1 MSLVANLLTANDAGF
16 DSTLGTWTAGANTSV
31 ARTTAH
37 FQGSPAS
44 MRMTSAAA
52 GALAAF
58 SGKYAVSPNTEYE
71 AYCVAGN
78 AVAASGRIV
87 SLKID
92 WYTSGDV
99 YISSSTTTTPET
111 LPNSTAFAGPI
122 VVVGTSPATAAKA
135 SLQVNVTAGIT
146 AGSQA
151 VDVDTFGFGL
161 PVQDSGNLL
170 PYNVAS
176 IEMDT
181 SGWTVSNGTL
191 ARSTTGPSEGI
202 YSLRATS
209 TASGDMTVTSAAR
222 IAVTAGTAYEMY
234 PWTLPPA
241 AGRSLILE
249 IRWYDAAVA
258 GTLLG
263 TSSRTATTVQTTIPE
278 RHTVLGT
285 APVGAT
291 HAEVRLR
298 PQTTGAGE
306 IWYFD
311 RIGLRVQP
319 KITGNLLSYSAQS
332 IEVGASDWTA
342 VTNCSIAQSA
352 PGNPAEAGAYSL
364 KVTVTA
370 NSQARIEA
378 AAVVPVTEG
387 TYYNAQTSFY
397 PVGASLAA
405 CWVDIDWY
413 DASMVYLGSAQPDQD
428 SDDDGDQWRF
438 DLIGRKAPPG
448 AAFARMVL
456 LPQPG
461 VAGHVFYLDEMSLVA
476 GTPPYA
482 LDPHQSSG
490 SVTITLSNL
499 SGLTTVDL
507 YRVDPDGSLVPVRGF
522 ASDVV
527 GYAVTG
533 PVMIFED
540 YEAPLGTSVRYQY
553 TKHPSESTTRTFSV
567 TVDPPADSGYVWLA
581 DPGQP
586 ARNMLLMV
594 GGAPDWKRAVE
605 RGVYRVRGAKRPVVV
620 SDVRAEREG
629 DLDAVTFTEAEANA
643 LHFLL
648 DEGSVL
654 LIRARPGWG
663 LDKAY
668 VSVGDISE
676 NRVSRYGPQWARR
689 WTLPLTIVDRPT
701 GGMAGS
707 AGRTWQ
713 DVLDDPETPTWGD
726 LPGKYPNWLSV
737 LQGVD

>member
-1 MSLVANLLTANDAGF
+1 VSLEVNFLTANDAGF
-16 DSTLGTWTAGANTSV
+16 DSNLGTWVAGSNTSV

-52 GALAAF
+52 GTLAAF
-58 SGKYAVSPNTEYE
+58 SGKYGVAPNTEYE

-78 AVAASGRIV
+78 AVAAAGRIV

-151 VDVDTFGFGL
+151 VDVDTFGFGE
-161 PVQDSGNLL
+161 PVQDAGNLL
-170 PYNVAS
+170 SYNVAS

-209 TASGDMTVTSAAR
+209 TASGDMTVTTAAR
-222 IAVTAGTAYEMY
+222 VAVTAGTAYEMY
-234 PWTLPPA
+234 PWVLPPA

-249 IRWYDAAVA
+249 VRWYDAAVA
-258 GTLLG
+258 GTLLS
-263 TSSRTATTVQTTIPE
+263 TSSHTVSTIQTTIPE

-311 RIGLRVQP
+311 RITLRVQP
-319 KITGNLLSYSAQS
+319 LVPGNLLSYAAQD
-332 IEVGASDWTA
+332 IEVDASDWTA
-342 VTNCSIAQSA
+342 VTNCTLARSA
-352 PGNPAEAGAYSL
+352 PGERSYSGAYSL
-364 KVTVTA
+364 KATVTA

-378 AAVVPVTEG
+378 AALVPVTEG
-387 TYYNAQTSFY
+387 TYYNAQLSFY
-397 PVGASLAA
+397 PVGATLAA

-438 DLIGRKAPPG
+438 DLIGRKAPAG
-448 AAFARMVL
+448 AAWARMVL

-461 VAGHVFYLDEMSLVA
+461 VAGHVFFLDQMSLVA
-476 GTPPYA
+476 GTPPYDLLA
-482 LDPHQSSG
+482 RPDTG
-490 SVTITLSNL
+490 SVTITLNNL
-499 SGLTTVDL
+499 AGSTTVDL
-507 YRVDPDGSLVPVRGF
+507 YRVDPDGSLAPVRGF
-522 ASDVV
+522 VSDVV

-540 YEAPLGTSVRYQY
+540 YEAPLGVPLRYQY
-553 TKHPSESTTRTFSV
+553 TKHPSESSTRTFSV
-567 TVDPPADSGYVWLA
+567 TVDPPADSGYIWLT

-586 ARNMLLMV
+586 PRNLLLMV
-594 GGAPDWKRAVE
+594 GEAPDWKRAVE
-605 RGVYRVRGAKRPVVV
+605 RGIYRVRGAKRPVVV
-620 SDVRAEREG
+620 SDVRGDLEG
-629 DLDAVTFTEAEANA
+629 DLDAVTFTEAERNA

-668 VSVGDISE
+668 VSVGDVSE
-676 NRVSRYGPQWARR
+676 NRVSRHGAQWARE

-707 AGRTWQ
+707 AGRSWQ

-726 LPGKYPNWLSV
+726 LPAKYPNWLSV
-737 LQGVD
+737 FQGVD